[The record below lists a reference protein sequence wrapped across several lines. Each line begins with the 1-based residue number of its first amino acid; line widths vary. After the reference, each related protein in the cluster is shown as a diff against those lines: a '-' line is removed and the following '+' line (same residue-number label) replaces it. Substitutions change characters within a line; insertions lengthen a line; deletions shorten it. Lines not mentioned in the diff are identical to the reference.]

1 MHSNTTNIVKDI
13 FITPTEDIQKKT
25 QKKNLRILIP
35 DKFLKNVTKF
45 H

>member
-1 MHSNTTNIVKDI
+1 MDSNTTNIAKDI
-13 FITPTEDIQKKT
+13 FITPTEDIQKKI
-25 QKKNLRILIP
+25 KKNLKILIP